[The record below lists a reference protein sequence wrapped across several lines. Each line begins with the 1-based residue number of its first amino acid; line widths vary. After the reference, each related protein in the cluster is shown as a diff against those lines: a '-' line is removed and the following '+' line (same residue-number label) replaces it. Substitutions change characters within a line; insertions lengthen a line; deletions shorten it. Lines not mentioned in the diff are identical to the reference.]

1 MWRISNSKDGL
12 LKFNIEKD
20 VSQVIN
26 KGEGLSYIITKRD
39 ITLEPATKYTVNLV
53 IGSDDS
59 QNKPVLIVYSRKGKN
74 TQHQLND
81 IVLSSKLQQ
90 IRSTFST
97 TDDIEEENQGVRIN
111 ILGKQK
117 EPIDIKT
124 IEIWLE

>member
-1 MWRISNSKDGL
+1 LWRISNSKDGL